1 MGAGNVP
8 STYGAATAGFDEKTK
23 ARFNRRVNEYQ
34 LNYYADHGHYAS
46 EPDAVKHALMGA
58 TAEEAW
64 RSILPL
70 PVVPDYQP
78 SSEQKLVQQFMSLVD
93 PNKRRDFLDKHPGFS
108 DHFGIYTDPKV
119 YLHNHEF
126 FGRFLTAVDVM
137 RAARAEVLTQAKT
150 DGFTPDLL
158 LKKRQ
163 IDAAFQ
169 KTFDR
174 LLREDASWAGH
185 KVGADQIPG
194 VAGVPFGPWGKLAAA
209 DPQIDPKHVL
219 NALFPKLKTEDYA
232 KVYGNTQKQLKQEL
246 ALLSNP
252 AYSETYPD
260 PQELKTRRGEILQQL
275 EAFKNLPSDAL
286 GGTYATYQSE
296 HVSPYWRHIESAV
309 DTIKHLHLQTSRIRR
324 TRSCGSGATA
334 KTRASPWTASSSR
347 RPHEWPGP
355 RSTRRRGKNASPT
368 SPRRAGTI

>member
-158 LKKRQ
+158 LKNLAPARLQ
-163 IDAAFQ
+163 
-169 KTFDR
+169 
-174 LLREDASWAGH
+174 LLRVWIRLR
-185 KVGADQIPG
+185 VGRIGEQRQFLLELLLGIAVDLG
-194 VAGVPFGPWGKLAAA
+194 V
-209 DPQIDPKHVL
+209 VL
-219 NALFPKLKTEDYA
+219 GL
-232 KVYGNTQKQLKQEL
+232 QLREESVKDMLRVDLRVGRREL
-246 ALLSNP
+246 APRAKGTP
-252 AYSETYPD
+252 AT
-260 PQELKTRRGEILQQL
+260 
-275 EAFKNLPSDAL
+275 
-286 GGTYATYQSE
+286 
-296 HVSPYWRHIESAV
+296 
-309 DTIKHLHLQTSRIRR
+309 
-324 TRSCGSGATA
+324 
-334 KTRASPWTASSSR
+334 
-347 RPHEWPGP
+347 PG
-355 RSTRRRGKNASPT
+355 
-368 SPRRAGTI
+368 I